1 MIGSP
6 HMSFIYSTIWR
17 QISFFFKIL
26 WRKKKAFAGFM
37 ILLIIYVIPA
47 ILAVTRLIPK
57 LPPAKAGWENMY
69 APPSLKDFPW
79 YIFGTE
85 FTGRPLLL
93 CLIWGIPFA
102 LAIAFLAGLFT
113 IGVGLVI
120 GLSAGYVGGLWDS
133 IASILMDVALCIPS
147 IFLALIFAAVLPTDL
162 KGNPFII
169 AAILSITAWAW
180 LARSARSQVLS
191 LKKSEAILVAKAM
204 GFGTWKIIFD
214 DIMRYLMP
222 FIFMSLITSTVSAI
236 AGYFGIAFLGLFPI
250 DVANWSVQLNQAMA
264 YLGALGLIRGGKA
277 QLGFWLPTIMMI
289 LIQVALV
296 NISEIVEELFNPVL
310 RVRLLEESEK
320 KR

>member
-1 MIGSP
+1 MEFPRIS
-6 HMSFIYSTIWR
+6 SIYGAIWK
-17 QISFFFKIL
+17 QVLFFFKIIR
-26 WRKKKAFAGFM
+26 RKKKAFAGFM
-37 ILLIIYVIPA
+37 ILLIVYFIPA
-47 ILAVTRLIPK
+47 MLVVTDLIPK

-69 APPSLKDFPW
+69 SPPSLKDFPW
-79 YIFGTE
+79 YIFGTD

-93 CLIWGIPFA
+93 CVIWGIPSA

-113 IGVGLVI
+113 VGMGLVI
-120 GLSAGYVGGLWDS
+120 GLSAGYVGGLWDY
-133 IASILMDVALCIPS
+133 IASILIDVALCIPS
-147 IFLALIFAAVLPTDL
+147 MFLALILAAVLPTEL

-191 LKKSEAILVAKAM
+191 LKKREAILVAKAM

-214 DIMRYLMP
+214 DVMRYLMP

-250 DVANWSVQLNQAMA
+250 DVTNWSVQLNQAMA